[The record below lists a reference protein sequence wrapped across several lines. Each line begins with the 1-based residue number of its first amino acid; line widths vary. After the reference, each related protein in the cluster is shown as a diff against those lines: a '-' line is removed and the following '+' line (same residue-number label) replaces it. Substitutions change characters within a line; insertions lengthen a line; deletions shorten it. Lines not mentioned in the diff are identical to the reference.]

1 MSIAK
6 ILLILLAIWGFVT
19 IVLGLF
25 ELQIYFPFHV
35 TGSEEI
41 PYHRMEVVRY
51 ASFATAIYFVYKFLI
66 GGKPVAPLLFIDTFF
81 KLLIFFAVI
90 LWWKANVEP
99 IEWRSIGF
107 LSLFLFAFIW
117 RSKILVRDF
126 WDWNNKNSGLVLCT
140 KLGKISKLN
149 LSFAVPDKPHLIFQR
164 LILTTPH

>member
-19 IVLGLF
+19 IALGLF
-25 ELQIYFPFHV
+25 EMKIYFPFHV

-51 ASFATAIYFVYKFLI
+51 ASFATAIFFVYKFLV
-66 GGKPVAPLLFIDTFF
+66 GGKPVPPLLFIDIFF

-99 IEWRSIGF
+99 IEWWSIGF
-107 LSLFLFAFIW
+107 FVFVSICVHMEVKNTRKRFLGFE
-117 RSKILVRDF
+117 
-126 WDWNNKNSGLVLCT
+126 
-140 KLGKISKLN
+140 
-149 LSFAVPDKPHLIFQR
+149 
-164 LILTTPH
+164 